1 MNQTLI
7 RWRKE
12 DSIALSRA
20 INTFNRNVRKLRR
33 QEGSNL
39 YLPDLVTYDKL
50 RDDIK
55 SRNEFNRVISSLRE
69 FSNKNEQELMETISG
84 QPITKWEYNQITK
97 ARSRAIRNL
106 TNEKIRLSSNINRML
121 MGDERIRQIE
131 STIENLNNLE
141 NVKGYDFK
149 RTMER
154 ALKLGAM
161 DIELKQALVYRKN
174 FMNALEEMSGYENY
188 DMLIS
193 ELNKIKNPIK
203 FYEYVRQSE
212 TLSDLFIY
220 YKDKATSQ
228 TYGGFASNQDAFN
241 KGLQDLGISLDV

>member
-33 QEGSNL
+33 QEGSAL

-55 SRNEFNRVISSLRE
+55 SRNEFNRVISSLKE

-84 QPITKWEYNQITK
+84 QTITKWEYNQITK